1 MGKQRVSANLARVG
15 GTFGHADRAL
25 PDRSRVADLN
35 DLALR
40 IEEFI
45 QVREVDVGADV
56 VRAEVVHRI
65 DRREVYLSRDRL
77 AGSDAQ
83 RRLSRLIRR
92 GEEASFLCGHLK
104 AKPLLAVFVA
114 QLDVSAR

>member
-1 MGKQRVSANLARVG
+1 MGKERVSADLARIG
-15 GTFGHADRAL
+15 GAFGHADRAL

-40 IEEFI
+40 IEELV
-45 QVREVDVGADV
+45 QVREVDIGADV

-65 DRREVYLSRDRL
+65 DRSEVYFSRNRL
-77 AGSDAQ
+77 AGLDAQ
-83 RRLSRLIRR
+83 RRLSRLIGR

-104 AKPLLAVFVA
+104 AKPLLA
-114 QLDVSAR
+114 